1 VKPVTK
7 GEGGTAVS
15 YVMLEDDAKK
25 NNKQKQDAK
34 KQQKSS
40 GEKEDMDANA
50 EGDKKPPKDRSNYKC
65 WSCNELGHLAN
76 SKLCPNYKKKKEAE
90 DAADNAT
97 WQEYEASMYT
107 TIGEETKI
115 IEEHMVNNAVNE
127 NQEVVLTKILLD
139 NQANISIVHPALLTN
154 VQKSKKIIRVKGV
167 GSVQLV
173 VNQIGMLEGFFTVY
187 VCEHTRANVLSFAD
201 VEDIDRITYQRKQ
214 AFIVHMGAGN
224 LVFSRRQKLY
234 VADWSMVATV
244 AVTVRENEQ
253 LYMKDKVRRA
263 KLAHDFVRNSGYPSL
278 GEAVHILTDGNV
290 RNIPEI

>member
-1 VKPVTK
+1 
-7 GEGGTAVS
+7 
-15 YVMLEDDAKK
+15 MLEDDAKK

-115 IEEHMVNNAVNE
+115 IEEHVVNNAVNE
-127 NQEVVLTKILLD
+127 NQE
-139 NQANISIVHPALLTN
+139 
-154 VQKSKKIIRVKGV
+154 GV